1 MSQKGNQA
9 NGVIWDKFLWTV
21 WSNKRKP
28 KSLLLVIC
36 QDDWAVGNRL
46 MSFIAKLGFKKKV
59 KKDELTEEKLEDE
72 GKKYSLKER

>member
-1 MSQKGNQA
+1 MDSLVEQEEA
-9 NGVIWDKFLWTV
+9 
-21 WSNKRKP
+21 
-28 KSLLLVIC
+28 KSLLLGIC
-36 QDDWAVGNRL
+36 QDDWAGGNRL